1 METIVVT
8 VAVEGS
14 ITAVVI
20 NIFAVTL
27 TTCLAADAFRSI
39 TRAAAET
46 ITSLNPSTIVPIVA
60 EAPHLAHDTHCR
72 HRLVT
77 AHTNISTARIVA
89 NVRVWNVTALNLRAV
104 RVRAEAVND
113 AFQNADTVLATVA
126 RARNIVACRI
136 RATRLLVTCVHARN
150 AIQYHCRRA
159 TVNRAH

>member
-14 ITAVVI
+14 ITAVVTS
-20 NIFAVTL
+20 IFAVTL

-39 TRAAAET
+39 TLAAAET

-60 EAPHLAHDTHCR
+60 EAPHLVHDTHCQN
-72 HRLVT
+72 RLVT

-113 AFQNADTVLATVA
+113 AFQNEDTALATDA

-150 AIQYHCRRA
+150 AFPYHSRRA